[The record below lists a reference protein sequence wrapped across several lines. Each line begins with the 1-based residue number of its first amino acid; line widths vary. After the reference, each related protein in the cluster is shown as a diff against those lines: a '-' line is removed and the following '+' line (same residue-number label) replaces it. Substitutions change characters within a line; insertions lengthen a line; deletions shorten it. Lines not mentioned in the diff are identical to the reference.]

1 MINHQYLDL
10 TFWASLW
17 DLMKNKTNTWNNL
30 AILCFG
36 FAFSGFGTY
45 FPKYLETVIKQ
56 NAANAALTTGIDN
69 GAIICYFV
77 FSVSFMK
84 HAIQLLRCNSTT
96 TCIVHINWHSLSP
109 FQV

>member
-1 MINHQYLDL
+1 MLKHCHKYFTINSECLDL
-10 TFWASLW
+10 TFWASIW

-56 NAANAALTTGIDN
+56 NAANAALTTGMDN
-69 GAIICYFV
+69 GAIIHMYVISVIWFMYFI
-77 FSVSFMK
+77 
-84 HAIQLLRCNSTT
+84 HETCNAAITL
-96 TCIVHINWHSLSP
+96 
-109 FQV
+109 